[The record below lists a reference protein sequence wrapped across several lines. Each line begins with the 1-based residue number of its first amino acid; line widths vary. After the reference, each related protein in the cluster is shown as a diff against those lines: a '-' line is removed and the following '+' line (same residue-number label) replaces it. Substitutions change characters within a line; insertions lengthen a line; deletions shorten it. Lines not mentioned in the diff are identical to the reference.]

1 MSTSAAE
8 TGPRAIRVTT
18 THVELIV
25 ALADGRTIIV
35 PLSWYP
41 RLQNAT
47 PEQRQT
53 FRLLDDGESIHWPA
67 IAEDVPISGLLRG
80 GRASQ
85 R

>member
-1 MSTSAAE
+1 MSPSAAGR
-8 TGPRAIRVTT
+8 GPRAIRVTT
-18 THVELIV
+18 THLELIV

-53 FRLLDDGESIHWPA
+53 FRVLDDGENIRWPEVDEDIA
-67 IAEDVPISGLLRG
+67 IVGLLRG
-80 GRASQ
+80 VRASDE
-85 R
+85 